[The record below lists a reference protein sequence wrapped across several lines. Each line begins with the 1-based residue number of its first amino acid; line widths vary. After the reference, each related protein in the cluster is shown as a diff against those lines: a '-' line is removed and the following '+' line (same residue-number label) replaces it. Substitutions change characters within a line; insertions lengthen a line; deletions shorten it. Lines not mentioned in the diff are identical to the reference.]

1 MTVWDV
7 WMYWKMKLDESGLF
21 WGLDIKYHNK
31 VIAVW
36 ILTRI
41 SKVIHKSGSL
51 KNNHY
56 FVTLA
61 IRTLFEF
68 FSFVSCCVSDQ
79 FVIIPLHSLMPT
91 VNQTQVSTLLFFTV
105 CLSLLLCLSV
115 CLFVFPFQY
124 QKSNL
129 ILVSH
134 FSQVF
139 KRPPP
144 GVRKIVIATN
154 IAETRYGGVFVWVV
168 QFLYFYPLWREIIG
182 WYFLVCACV

>member
-1 MTVWDV
+1 M
-7 WMYWKMKLDESGLF
+7 S
-21 WGLDIKYHNK
+21 IINQ
-31 VIAVW
+31 
-36 ILTRI
+36 
-41 SKVIHKSGSL
+41 
-51 KNNHY
+51 Y

-61 IRTLFEF
+61 IRTLSVFLLCPVVF
-68 FSFVSCCVSDQ
+68 QTNSLSSLCTPSCLPLIRHRSALFCFLSVFVS
-79 FVIIPLHSLMPT
+79 L
-91 VNQTQVSTLLFFTV
+91 TL
-105 CLSLLLCLSV
+105 SIYLSV

-154 IAETRYGGVFVWVV
+154 IAETRYGGVFVWIV
-168 QFLYFYPLWREIIG
+168 QLLYFYL
-182 WYFLVCACV
+182 L

>member
-1 MTVWDV
+1 MQSE
-7 WMYWKMKLDESGLF
+7 YLQEYPRSYIIRQPEEQSLF
-21 WGLDIKYHNK
+21 CHIGNK
-31 VIAVW
+31 D
-36 ILTRI
+36 
-41 SKVIHKSGSL
+41 
-51 KNNHY
+51 
-56 FVTLA
+56 
-61 IRTLFEF
+61 FEF

-168 QFLYFYPLWREIIG
+168 QLLYFYPL
-182 WYFLVCACV
+182 